1 MNRIPEIP
9 ESDLRF
15 VTSRSSGPGGQNV
28 NKVETRVTVELDLGS
43 TAALTDEEKE
53 MVREKLGARVSGE
66 NVLQVSSQR
75 FRSQIRNRKDAV
87 EKLVSLVVGALEEE
101 PERRAT
107 RPSRRAK
114 ERRVE
119 EKKKRAD
126 VKKLRQKPRGD
137 V

>member
-1 MNRIPEIP
+1 MKKIPSIP

-28 NKVETRVTVELDLGS
+28 NKVETRVTVELDLES

-53 MVREKLGARVSGE
+53 MVRRKLGARISGE
-66 NVLQVSSQR
+66 DVLQVSSQR
-75 FRSQIRNRKDAV
+75 FRSQVRNRKDAV
-87 EKLVSLVVGALEEE
+87 EKLVSLLAAALEEE

-114 ERRVE
+114 QKRVE

-126 VKKLRQKPRGD
+126 VKKLRQKPRED

>member
-43 TAALTDEEKE
+43 TAALSDEEKE
-53 MVREKLGARVSGE
+53 MVRERLGARISGE
-66 NVLQVSSQR
+66 DVLQVSSQR
-75 FRSQIRNRKDAV
+75 FRSQVRNRKDAV
-87 EKLVSLVVGALEEE
+87 EKLVSLVAEALEEE

-114 ERRVE
+114 EKRVE

-126 VKKLRQKPRGD
+126 VKKLRQKPRED